1 MKKSLGI
8 LLFLC
13 SFFYSY
19 PQDVNEVI
27 NGLKSELKTNPG
39 DKRTAIIYSD
49 LAWYYSNVS
58 IDSALSYGAK
68 AIRDSKKLGDS
79 ILLAQVYSDIGAVYF
94 RKGDFQSSKKNYLQ
108 AYAVRKAQNDAKG
121 IAKINNNLASVY
133 MNLQQYEPAMKS
145 FLNALEYFESMG
157 DELNVNVTK
166 SNIGLLQIQL
176 NNYPKAIK
184 YLKEAIRYNEKNN
197 LHDRLCE
204 SYLNLGKAYVQLKD
218 TVNATRCLNKSLEN
232 CKLTGNKK
240 AISIVYQSLGLR
252 QKKTEVSKKLYEAS
266 KKYSDGF
273 NSDLDKANLQLSV
286 ARTHIA
292 LKEFKQARVLL
303 LKIKKV
309 FEDKKSNEDLLFAYK
324 LLVPVYAHLNQPDS
338 VVFYNEKYTSLSQ
351 ELIKLSVL
359 KQTSDLEARYQTE
372 KKEKLL
378 LQAKADVE
386 KKSTLFYSALILA
399 LFITIIALLI
409 YRQQKLKN
417 MQQEQEFDLK
427 TAISMIETQ
436 NRLQEQ
442 RLTISRDLHDNIGA
456 QLTFIISSVDNIKH
470 GFDIQNIKLN
480 DKLNYISNFTK
491 STIVELRDTIW
502 AMNNNE
508 IHFEDLRARI
518 LNFMEKARCAKENI
532 DFNFVIEEGLDQER
546 LSSVVGMNIYRTIQE
561 AVNNAIKYSDASEIR
576 IEVGNQEHQITIEVS
591 DNGIGFDFET
601 TEIGNGLHNMKK
613 RIEDI
618 KGIFSVSSETGKG
631 TSIHILIEKPLLNK

>member
-1 MKKSLGI
+1 MKRSLS
-8 LLFLC
+8 LLVFLFTCIC
-13 SFFYSY
+13 SYS
-19 PQDVNEVI
+19 QDVNEVI
-27 NGLKSELKTNPG
+27 NSLKLELKNNP
-39 DKRTAIIYSD
+39 DAKRTATIYSD
-49 LAWYYSNVS
+49 LTWYYSNVS
-58 IDSALSYGAK
+58 IDSALNYGSK
-68 AIRDSKKLGDS
+68 AIQESKKLNDS
-79 ILLAQVYSDIGAVYF
+79 ILLAQVYSDVGAVYF
-94 RKGDFQSSKKNYLQ
+94 RKGDFQNSKRNYLQ
-108 AYAVRKAQNDAKG
+108 AYAVRKIIKDTKG
-121 IAKINNNLASVY
+121 LAKINNNLANVY
-133 MNLQQYEPAMKS
+133 LNLQQYELAMKS
-145 FLNALEYFESMG
+145 FLDALNYFESIN

-184 YLKEAIRYNEKNN
+184 YLKEAIKYNEKNS

-204 SYLNLGKAYVQLKD
+204 SYLNLGKAYGELKD
-218 TVNATRCLNKSLEN
+218 TVNATKYFNKSLKN

-252 QKKTEVSKKLYEAS
+252 QQKAEVSKKLYEES

-286 ARTHIA
+286 ARNHIA
-292 LKEFKQARVLL
+292 LKEFKQAQAIL
-303 LKIKKV
+303 LKIKKI
-309 FEDKKSNEDLLFAYK
+309 FEVKKSKEDLLFTYK
-324 LLVPVYAHLNQPDS
+324 LLVPVFAHFNQPDS
-338 VVFYNEKYTSLSQ
+338 VVLYNDKYTSLSQ
-351 ELIKLSVL
+351 ELIQISVL
-359 KQTSDLEARYQTE
+359 KQTSELEAKYQTE

-378 LQAKADVE
+378 LQTKADVQ
-386 KKSTLFYSALILA
+386 KKNTLFYSALILA
-399 LFITIIALLI
+399 LFIAIIAFLI

-417 MQQEQEFDLK
+417 KQQEQEFELK
-427 TAISMIETQ
+427 TAISKIETQ
-436 NRLQEQ
+436 NKLQEQ

-480 DKLNYISNFTK
+480 NKLKYISEFTK

-518 LNFMEKARCAKENI
+518 LNFTEKAKFAKENI
-532 DFNFVIEEGLDQER
+532 DFNFVIDDQLNQEK

-561 AVNNAIKYSDASEIR
+561 AVNNAIKYSDASEI
-576 IEVGNQEHQITIEVS
+576 TINVANLENLIVIAVS
-591 DNGIGFDFET
+591 DNGKGFDFET
-601 TEIGNGLHNMKK
+601 TEIGNGLHNMQK

-618 KGIFSVSSETGKG
+618 GGIFNVSSEISKG
-631 TSIHILIEKPLLNK
+631 TNIKIEIEKQFLNK

>member
-1 MKKSLGI
+1 MKKALAI
-8 LLFLC
+8 LLFLF
-13 SFFYSY
+13 SFVYGHAQNVS
-19 PQDVNEVI
+19 EVI
-27 NGLKSELKTNPG
+27 DGLKSELATNPDG
-39 DKRTAIIYSD
+39 KRRAILYSD

-68 AIRDSKKLGDS
+68 AIRASKKLGDS
-79 ILLAQVYSDIGAVYF
+79 TLLAQVYSDIGAVYF
-94 RKGDFQSSKKNYLQ
+94 RKGDFQSSKEYYLQ
-108 AYAVRKAQNDAKG
+108 AHAVRKAQNDAKG

-133 MNLQQYEPAMKS
+133 MSLQQYEQAMKS
-145 FLNALEYFESMG
+145 FLNAMEYFESIG

-166 SNIGLLQIQL
+166 SNIGLLHIQL

-204 SYLNLGKAYVQLKD
+204 SYLNLGKAYGQLKD
-218 TVNATRCLNKSLEN
+218 TANATRFFNKSLEN

-240 AISIVYQSLGLR
+240 AISIAYQSLGLR
-252 QKKTEVSKKLYEAS
+252 QEKPEASKKLYEAS

-292 LKEFKQARVLL
+292 LKEFKEAQAIL
-303 LKIKKV
+303 LKSKSV
-309 FEDKKSNEDLLFAYK
+309 FEDKKSNEDLLYAYK

-338 VVFYNEKYTSLSQ
+338 VAFYSDKYTSLSQ
-351 ELIKLSVL
+351 QLIKFSVL

-378 LQAKADVE
+378 LQAKADVH
-386 KKSTLFYSALILA
+386 KKNTLFYSALVLA
-399 LFITIIALLI
+399 LFTAIIAFLV

-417 MQQEQEFDLK
+417 KQQEQEFDLK
-427 TAISMIETQ
+427 TAISTIETQ

-470 GFDIQNIKLN
+470 GFDIQNMKLN
-480 DKLNYISNFTK
+480 NKLNYISDFTR

-518 LNFMEKARCAKENI
+518 LNFTEKAKFAKENI
-532 DFNFVIEEGLDQER
+532 DFNFVIEEGLDQEK
-546 LSSVVGMNIYRTIQE
+546 LSSVAGMNIYRTIQE

-576 IEVGNQEHQITIEVS
+576 IEVGNLEHQIAIAVS

-601 TEIGNGLHNMKK
+601 TEIGNGMHNIKK

-618 KGIFSVSSETGKG
+618 GGIFSVSSETSKG
-631 TSIHILIEKPLLNK
+631 TSIHILIEKHLLNK